1 MVYASQPDRHIGVS
15 LVKLLWTATNSEF
28 LKREA
33 IEVALRALAKDA
45 GAGLELTEDDVVLLN
60 ESGIAGGYPLAVAY
74 GPDGSRV
81 IMANYQAICDRL
93 DTISS
98 ADLRAA
104 GIDQSEEPFVA
115 SAMQLLRRRYPHW
128 PIQRFCELESS
139 LPDLYNMALDYA
151 DNES

>member
-1 MVYASQPDRHIGVS
+1 MSQFDRHIGVS

-28 LKREA
+28 LKRET

-45 GAGLELTEDDVVLLN
+45 DLELAEDDVVLLT

-81 IMANYQAICDRL
+81 IMANYQAICYRL

-104 GIDQSEEPFVA
+104 GIDQSEDPFVA

-128 PIQRFCELESS
+128 PIQRFRELESS

>member
-1 MVYASQPDRHIGVS
+1 MVYMSQFDRHIGVS

-28 LKREA
+28 LKRET

-45 GAGLELTEDDVVLLN
+45 DLELAEDDVVLLT

-81 IMANYQAICDRL
+81 IMANYQAICYRL

-104 GIDQSEEPFVA
+104 GIDQSEDPFVA

-128 PIQRFCELESS
+128 PIQRFRELESS